1 MNDNE
6 FTVKIDGKDVVFKV
20 LNPSFK
26 SQRESQKIYNKAFS
40 DAINSGSIIR
50 ARLDD
55 ILVKQGL
62 WDDDKDK
69 QFAKLQEDINSG
81 EKALSAGGIS
91 LEKAKEVAV
100 KMRDDREQLKQL
112 IAVKNNLDSNTAE
125 GQADNAK
132 FNYLVS
138 CCVVYKDTGKTY
150 FQGYEDYNNKSA
162 DIVGVK
168 AAYKLANMIY
178 GLDDNFEASLPE
190 NKFLKDYGF
199 VNESLELVDSK
210 GRRVDRNG
218 KLIDAN
224 NRFIDEEGNYVDA
237 EGNRVT
243 FEGEYVSDF
252 KPFLD
257 DKGKPVVLHNEE
269 EVEET
274 TDESEEKPK
283 RKPRARKK
291 KVPAEK

>member
-6 FTVKIDGKDVVFKV
+6 FTVKIDDKDTTFKV

-26 SQRESQKIYNKAFS
+26 NQRESQKIYNKAFS

-62 WDDDKDK
+62 WNKDKDK
-69 QFAKLQEDINSG
+69 EFSGLQDKINEG
-81 EKALSAGGIS
+81 EKALASGGIS
-91 LEKAKEVAV
+91 LEKAKEIAV
-100 KMRDDREQLKQL
+100 HMRDDREQLKQL
-112 IAVKNNLDSNTAE
+112 IAVKNNLDNNTAE

-150 FQGYEDYNNKSA
+150 FEGFEDYNNRSA

-168 AAYKLANMIY
+168 AAFKLANMIY
-178 GLDDNFEASLPE
+178 GLDDNFEATLPE

-199 VNESLELVDSK
+199 VNDSLEFVDSK
-210 GRRVDRNG
+210 GRKVDRNG
-218 KLIDAN
+218 KLIDKN
-224 NRFIDEEGNYVDA
+224 GRFIDEEGNYIDI

-243 FEGEYVSDF
+243 FDGDYVKEF

-257 DKGKPVVLHNEE
+257 SKGKPVSLET
-269 EVEET
+269 EET
-274 TDESEEKPK
+274 KETEPPQKA
-283 RKPRARKK
+283 RARKK
-291 KVPAEK
+291 KAQVAK

>member
-6 FTVKIDGKDVVFKV
+6 FTVKIDDKDTTFKV

-26 SQRESQKIYNKAFS
+26 NQRESQKIYNKAFS

-62 WDDDKDK
+62 WNKDKDK
-69 QFAKLQEDINSG
+69 EFSGLQDKINEG
-81 EKALSAGGIS
+81 EKALASGGIS
-91 LEKAKEVAV
+91 LEKAKEIAV
-100 KMRDDREQLKQL
+100 HMRDDREQLKQL
-112 IAVKNNLDSNTAE
+112 IAVKNNLDNNTAE

-150 FQGYEDYNNKSA
+150 FEGFEDYNNRSA

-168 AAYKLANMIY
+168 AAFKLANMIY
-178 GLDDNFEASLPE
+178 GLDDNFEATLPE

-199 VNESLELVDSK
+199 VNDSLEFVDSK
-210 GRRVDRNG
+210 GRKVDRNG
-218 KLIDAN
+218 KLIDKN
-224 NRFIDEEGNYVDA
+224 GRFIDEEGNYIDI

-243 FEGEYVSDF
+243 FDGDYVKEF

-257 DKGKPVVLHNEE
+257 SKGKPVSLET
-269 EVEET
+269 EET
-274 TDESEEKPK
+274 KETEPPQ
-283 RKPRARKK
+283 KPRARKK
-291 KVPAEK
+291 KAQVAK